1 MAKKLLYG
9 FILVSVVFF
18 LIQAW
23 STLLFGYQH
32 QEQQQQSNEDNVHH
46 QKDLKLGESIKDL
59 AQSCRESLQVECI
72 LVDEELL
79 ISYVLHQTALGG
91 GDHKSEAF
99 VGNFGASCGV
109 FCGRDAASFFV
120 DGDLITLSMI
130 HLFKESLIRKGF
142 MVYKDERDD
151 NRELSVEKRTSKHQL
166 VYNLFMTRRENFL
179 LVSFGYS
186 RYGRWWSNG
195 CNHAPIPHTALVDKW
210 RVYLNK
216 SEFCT
221 HQRLINNYKN
231 EVVIVDGAKVS
242 VPLDIPDFIENIR
255 SSKYTPCVLKN
266 ARKFYSEYGLRS
278 DAESMA
284 FRAKAKQLL
293 LLAIRVLGDLS
304 VPFWLSSGTC
314 LGWYRQCGFIP
325 HSKDVDIGIWI
336 KHYKP
341 QIVQGF
347 LDRGLQLKHQFGKIE
362 DSFELSF
369 TLGDLKLDIF
379 FFYEDETSMWNGG
392 TQARTGKKF
401 KYIFPK
407 FSLCWT
413 HMSGLTVRVPCPA
426 LPYVQAN
433 YGDNWNVLVKH
444 WDWKA
449 SPPNV
454 RENGEWPVHERKR
467 VIQVF

>member
-1 MAKKLLYG
+1 MARKKNLLYAL
-9 FILVSVVFF
+9 ILASVVFL
-18 LIQAW
+18 LIQVW
-23 STLLFGYQH
+23 STQLFGN
-32 QEQQQQSNEDNVHH
+32 QQQPLAYH
-46 QKDLKLGESIKDL
+46 QTDFKLGESIKEL
-59 AQSCRESLQVECI
+59 VRSCRETLQVECM

-79 ISYVLHQTALGG
+79 ISYVLHQTALVVDSKSGAFGG
-91 GDHKSEAF
+91 GAKFES
-99 VGNFGASCGV
+99 SCGV
-109 FCGRDAASFFV
+109 FCGHDAAAFFV
-120 DGDLITLSMI
+120 DGDSMTLTKI
-130 HLFKESLIRKGF
+130 NIFKESLISRGF
-142 MVYKDERDD
+142 TIHRDERGDD
-151 NRELSVEKRTSKHQL
+151 RELSVEKRTSKHQL
-166 VYNLFMTRRENFL
+166 VYNLFINRGETFL
-179 LVSFGYS
+179 LVSFAYS

-195 CNHAPIPHTALVDKW
+195 CNYALVPPSALNDKW

-216 SEFCT
+216 SLFCT
-221 HQRLINNYKN
+221 HQRLINNSKN
-231 EVVIVDGAKVS
+231 QIANIDGIKVS
-242 VPLDIPDFIENIR
+242 IPIDIPDFIEYVR
-255 SSKYTPCVLKN
+255 SAIYTPCVLKN
-266 ARKFYSEYGLRS
+266 ARNFYSEYGLRR
-278 DAESMA
+278 DAESEV

-293 LLAIRVLGDLS
+293 SLAIRVLGELS

-341 QIVQGF
+341 QMVQTF
-347 LDRGLQLKHQFGKIE
+347 LNRGLKLKHQFGKVE

-369 TLGDLKLDIF
+369 TLMDLKLDIF
-379 FFYEDETSMWNGG
+379 FFYEDESSMWNGG

-401 KYIFPK
+401 KYTFPK

-433 YGDNWNVLVKH
+433 YGTNWNVLVKH

-454 RENGEWPVHERKR
+454 RENGEWPVLERKQ